1 MQRSVDDQSVLVATY
16 EGEHNH
22 PQPSQ
27 IEATSSLGRGGV
39 NLGSVPSSAALSS
52 SLPTTNVSL
61 DLTNSNSN
69 KDSKNTETRKDSPK
83 VPQNLVDH
91 MANSLTTDPNFRA
104 ALVAAISG
112 RLMHNN

>member
-1 MQRSVDDQSVLVATY
+1 MDDQSVLVATY

-27 IEATSSLGRGGV
+27 IEATSSLGRGSV
-39 NLGSVPSSAALSS
+39 MNLGSVPSSASLSS

-61 DLTNSNSN
+61 DLTNSNSI
-69 KDSKNTETRKDSPK
+69 KDSKNTETRKDLPK

-112 RLMHNN
+112 RLMHKN